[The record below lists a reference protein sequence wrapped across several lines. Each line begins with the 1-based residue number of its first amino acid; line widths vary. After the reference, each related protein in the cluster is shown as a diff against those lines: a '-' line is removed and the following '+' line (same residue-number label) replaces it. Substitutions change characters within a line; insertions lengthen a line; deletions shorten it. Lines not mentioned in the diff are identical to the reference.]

1 MPWTPCRGLVLPGQ
15 EAAVKALPRISSAGS
30 PGPRLTPPGWPGC
43 GGLRSATRALPP
55 WRDPGG
61 WHSPMW
67 DVPTSV
73 CASLSQGKQ
82 GRGDRGA
89 QGDSGHPDMQGD
101 LFKSTDANPS
111 TPVPLRAKE
120 WHWQGAHRPEDGQLW
135 SGSMLLPESKLCHGG
150 PHVLGPLASP
160 KGR

>member
-1 MPWTPCRGLVLPGQ
+1 
-15 EAAVKALPRISSAGS
+15 
-30 PGPRLTPPGWPGC
+30 
-43 GGLRSATRALPP
+43 
-55 WRDPGG
+55 
-61 WHSPMW
+61 MW